1 MGNLGIA
8 LYIRV
13 STAQQNIAM
22 QEGSAGS
29 ILSQF
34 PASQIH
40 RFIDEGVSATKT
52 KLRERPGL
60 QKLIQSIQHREI
72 GTVVVYDRSRISR
85 NTYEYI
91 AFVKIIQSY
100 NVRVIFT
107 GDKEPA
113 FTSSHF
119 IEAFY
124 ALHAQGEG
132 KKIRQRALDAQ
143 RHFPSKLIGYI
154 KIEENGQVR
163 YIRDEPRATYIQ
175 SLFEKM
181 ANVSTTVEME
191 SVFLQY
197 RAKIKRP
204 YLRLFKI
211 LNTPFYS
218 AIVLNEN
225 QCQQLEYVEPITTQD
240 LYNRVK
246 QNLNVIASADQQVKT
261 EQLSYRM
268 MPVCGYCGEPM
279 SVQSGDYFHRKMA
292 TYVCKTKIH
301 RRNAI
306 SIQEYENEIMSIIYD
321 YLKSIDIK
329 KMEKMCFQYIR
340 EQEMKSKNKKRS
352 LEQALVQINVEIVT
366 FLAIKKRTDA
376 LLKRKE
382 QLQVALRDQ
391 DAMIKRLDD
400 IKVNFSEMAY
410 LIKVRLISDLIQ
422 DSDLWDLAEDL
433 ICQISVFKSEIK
445 MVLRCK
451 TFIREGAF

>member
-1 MGNLGIA
+1 M
-8 LYIRV
+8 YIRV

>member
-72 GTVVVYDRSRISR
+72 ATVVVYDRSRISR

-91 AFVKIIQSY
+91 SFVKIIQSY

-143 RHFPSKLIGYI
+143 RHFPSKLIGYL
-154 KIEENGQVR
+154 KIEENGRVR

-191 SVFLQY
+191 SVFSQY
-197 RAKIKRP
+197 RSKIKCP

-218 AIVLNEN
+218 AMVLNEN

-246 QNLNVIASADQQVKT
+246 RNLDVIASADQQVKT
-261 EQLSYRM
+261 EQLSYRIIPM
-268 MPVCGYCGEPM
+268 CGYCGQPM
-279 SVQSGDYFHRKMA
+279 SVQSGDYFHRKVA
-292 TYVCKTKIH
+292 TYMCKTKTH

-306 SIQEYENEIMSIIYD
+306 SIREYENEIMNIISD
-321 YLKSIDIK
+321 YLRSLNVKE
-329 KMEKMCFQYIR
+329 MEKICFQYIH
-340 EQEMKSKNKKRS
+340 EQEMRSKNKKKY
-352 LEQALVQINVEIVT
+352 LEQALVQVNIEIVT
-366 FLAIKKRTDA
+366 FLAIKRSTDE
-376 LLKRKE
+376 LLKKKE
-382 QLQVALRDQ
+382 QLQVDLRDQ
-391 DAMIKRLDD
+391 EAAIKRLND
-400 IKVNFSEMAY
+400 IKNNSLEVLR
-410 LIKVRLISDLIQ
+410 LIKGRLTSNLTQ
-422 DSDLWDLAEDL
+422 DRDLWDLAEDL
-433 ICQISVFKSEIK
+433 INQTSVVEAEMKI
-445 MVLRCK
+445 VLRCK
-451 TFIREGAF
+451 TFIREGAI